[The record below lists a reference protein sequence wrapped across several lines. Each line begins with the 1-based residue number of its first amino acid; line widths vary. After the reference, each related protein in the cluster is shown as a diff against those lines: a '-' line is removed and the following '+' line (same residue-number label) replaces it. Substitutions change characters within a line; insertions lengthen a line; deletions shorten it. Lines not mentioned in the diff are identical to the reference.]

1 MPLIETVTI
10 EDKTVTV
17 RELTIREIYGAD
29 LTPPKEP
36 ELVPLYFA
44 LDMDYP
50 LVIAAADVPA
60 EYLAQLCPSDVD
72 RVAEAFR
79 KANPFLEKPLVKQSR
94 ERQREILV
102 SSYSALFVTSLRR
115 AMDQEPGTTQ

>member
-1 MPLIETVTI
+1 MPLQEIVNIEGKDI
-10 EDKTVTV
+10 TV
-17 RELTIREIYGAD
+17 RELTIREIYAAD

-36 ELVPLYFA
+36 RLVPLYFA

-50 LVIAAADVPA
+50 LVVAAVKMPPEELA
-60 EYLAQLCPSDVD
+60 ELCPSDID

-102 SSYSALFVTSLRR
+102 NSYSALFATSLRQ
-115 AMDQEPGTTQ
+115 AMDQELGITP